1 MFLPRKK
8 LSTDVTKFKSIAVS
22 FLYKLT
28 REERQ
33 GGGETEREREG
44 ETRKEISRQIDRER
58 EGVAAENE
66 RELQRGIYM
75 YIC

>member
-28 REERQ
+28 REERDREAERQ
-33 GGGETEREREG
+33 KEKEREKHGKRYP
-44 ETRKEISRQIDRER
+44 DR
-58 EGVAAENE
+58 
-66 RELQRGIYM
+66 
-75 YIC
+75 